1 MNIRAVS
8 ASLLCLSLC
17 ASALAQS
24 EIMPEPGPIGLTVNA
39 RLTGSMD
46 SKLKRDGTTYDQID
60 TGSSEIGV
68 TQTFRLSKGNSLRFG
83 LECQRT
89 TIDQGLTAGD
99 PVVPLPDEL
108 NSVSASISYTHVAS
122 PTWIFMGRVGAGSHV
137 TDTDLLSEGWA
148 ANAMA
153 MAIYNRS
160 KTLTYMFG
168 LVYSSNMEDLRVLPI
183 FGLNWR
189 PAPKWSIA
197 VGFPKTG
204 ATYHFTRAFSLG
216 LGFSGGGG
224 SYYVKTDPRFRPSAN
239 SQPLGDTW
247 LQQRDIRLGFDANWK
262 INQTV
267 RISGAVGQVLYRKF
281 KYVDRDFE
289 LKSDNFAPFVSVAGI
304 IAF

>member
-1 MNIRAVS
+1 MSTRTVF
-8 ASLLCLSLC
+8 ASLLSLSLC

-24 EIMPEPGPIGLTVNA
+24 EMMPETGSLGLTVNA
-39 RLTGSMD
+39 RLTGSVD

-60 TGSSEIGV
+60 TGSAEIGL
-68 TQTFRLSKGNSLRFG
+68 TQTFRLSKGDSFRLSLER
-83 LECQRT
+83 QRT
-89 TIDQGLTAGD
+89 TIDQGLNAGD

-108 NSVSASISYTHVAS
+108 NSLAASVSYTHVAS
-122 PTWIFMGRVGAGSHV
+122 PSWIFTGRVGAGSHV
-137 TDTDLLSEGWA
+137 TDTGLLSEGWA

-160 KTLTYMFG
+160 KTLTYIFG

-204 ATYHFTRAFSLG
+204 ATYHFSKAFSLG
-216 LGFSGGGG
+216 VGFSGGGG
-224 SYYVKTDPRFRPSAN
+224 SYYVKNDPRSYPSAS

-267 RISGAVGQVLYRKF
+267 RISGTVGQVLYRKF

-289 LKSDNFAPFVSVAGI
+289 LKSDNFAPFVSVAGV

>member
-1 MNIRAVS
+1 MRTIF
-8 ASLLCLSLC
+8 ASILFLSLC
-17 ASALAQS
+17 ACAFAQS
-24 EIMPEPGPIGLTVNA
+24 ELMPETGSLGLTVNA
-39 RLTGSMD
+39 RMTGSVN

-60 TGSSEIGV
+60 TSSAEIGL
-68 TQTFRLSKGNSLRFG
+68 TQTIRLNKGNSLRLS
-83 LECQRT
+83 LERQRT
-89 TIDQGLTAGD
+89 TIDQDLNADD

-108 NSVSASISYTHVAS
+108 NSLSAAVAYTHIAS
-122 PTWIFMGRVGAGSHV
+122 PAWIFTGRVGAGSHV
-137 TDTDLLSEGWA
+137 TDTGLLSEGWA

-153 MAIYNRS
+153 MTIYNRS

-168 LVYSSNMEDLRVLPI
+168 LVYGSNMEDLRILPI

-189 PAPKWSIA
+189 PSPKWSIA

-204 ATYHFTRAFSLG
+204 ATYHFNKALSLG

-224 SYYVKTDPRFRPSAN
+224 SYYVKTDPRSHPSAS

-267 RISGAVGQVLYRKF
+267 RISGAIGQVLYRKF

-289 LKSDNFAPFVSVAGI
+289 LKSDNFAPFVSVAGLI
-304 IAF
+304 SF